1 MCRRECAH
9 GCLEALVPR
18 GDVHGDLEPVRDEMR
33 DEREEDVR
41 ARGGGVPGG
50 CMTFVREIGDE
61 ADEGRAVVLVQA
73 VLALRDE
80 LVRRLPDDVV
90 VNLAFDRGVVLD
102 VPGAHVNVVVR
113 REREVRRG
121 IPRRIRRR
129 GAREQPGTHRGAA
142 PRRETAKRR
151 RAGSRMSARERR
163 TRVAPGARGHC
174 LRSRKMRSTR
184 SPLAGNVPEE
194 RPRLSEFITP
204 PGTLR

>member
-1 MCRRECAH
+1 MCRRECAY

-18 GDVHGDLEPVRDEMR
+18 GDVHGDLEPVRDEVR

-129 GAREQPGTHRGAA
+129 GAREQPGAHGHDRGAS

-163 TRVAPGARGHC
+163 TRVAPGRRPLLKGARRARGHVAD
-174 LRSRKMRSTR
+174 LVHAFD
-184 SPLAGNVPEE
+184 PLPAGWFMF
-194 RPRLSEFITP
+194 RHKS
-204 PGTLR
+204 